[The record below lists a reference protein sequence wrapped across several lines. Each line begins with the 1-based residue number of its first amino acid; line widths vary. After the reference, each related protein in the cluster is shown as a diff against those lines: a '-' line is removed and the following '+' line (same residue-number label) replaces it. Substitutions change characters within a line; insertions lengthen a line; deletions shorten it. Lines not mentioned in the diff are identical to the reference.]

1 MLTPL
6 TQGLV
11 AAAMLLAVVALGY
24 ALFDKLINDWLL
36 GLAAL
41 VGASD
46 GELTVGQLVGAIA
59 ALFEVPADD
68 LAGELLPAVRG
79 LVGDGFLVP
88 VG

>member
-1 MLTPL
+1 MLLPL

-41 VGASD
+41 VG
-46 GELTVGQLVGAIA
+46 VGGVVYFAVAWVIGGINR
-59 ALFEVPADD
+59 DD
-68 LAGELLPAVRG
+68 ILILLRRKKVEA
-79 LVGDGFLVP
+79 
-88 VG
+88 